1 MNRRDSGDPVPA
13 VGDPAPA
20 GPQGRA
26 RIRAL
31 LDDAGLRPRR
41 SLGQHFLADPN
52 VTRRIVR
59 LAGVGAEDRVVEIGA
74 GTGTLTAALAA
85 TGARVVAYEVDG
97 RLVEILR
104 EGLGDHPNVEIREG
118 DVAKIDLSV
127 DLGAG
132 PWTMV
137 SNLPYNVGTGIVLDA
152 LRGAPEIVRFV
163 VMVQHEVADRLL
175 ATAGT
180 RTYGVPSVIVGLH
193 ARGRMA
199 FRVSASVFVPPP
211 KVDSAVVELDRVPAP
226 ADAEAA
232 IELAAAAFGQRRK
245 MLRRSLAGVLA
256 DPEGALLAAGIDP
269 TSRAE
274 VLSVDEYVALA
285 GSAQ

>member
-1 MNRRDSGDPVPA
+1 MNGRDSGDPVPA
-13 VGDPAPA
+13 VGDPATV

-31 LDDAGLRPRR
+31 LDAAGLRPRR

-85 TGARVVAYEVDG
+85 TGARVVAYEIDTG
-97 RLVEILR
+97 LVEILR
-104 EGLGDHPNVEIREG
+104 EGVGDHPNVEIRED
-118 DVAKIDLSV
+118 DVAKMDLSV
-127 DLGAG
+127 DLGEG

-137 SNLPYNVGTGIVLDA
+137 SNLPYNVGTGIVLDS
-152 LRGAPEIVRFV
+152 LRDAPEIVRFV
-163 VMVQHEVADRLL
+163 VMVQREVADRLL

-211 KVDSAVVELDRVPAP
+211 EVDSAVIELDRVPAP

-256 DPEGALLAAGIDP
+256 DPEGALQAAGIDP

-274 VLSVDEYVALA
+274 VLSVDDYVALA